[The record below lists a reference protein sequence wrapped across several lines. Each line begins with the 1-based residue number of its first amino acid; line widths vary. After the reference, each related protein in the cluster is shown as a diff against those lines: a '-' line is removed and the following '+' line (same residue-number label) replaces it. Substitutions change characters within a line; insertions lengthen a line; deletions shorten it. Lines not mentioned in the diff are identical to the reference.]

1 MHTITVS
8 KNNKPIYVKK
18 LVNEELAEQ
27 ATNLFNKMITERTEN
42 PEAFSVVSEHD
53 PDEEDTSVVNVK
65 NGNPKYNKEANIESS
80 ISSIDAEDRSSK
92 NDILI
97 NWKYKSSYGNLPL
110 HDKKSKKAYYKTDTM
125 PKKLPIDISR
135 VKDL

>member
-65 NGNPKYNKEANIESS
+65 NGNPKYNKEANIESPREAS
-80 ISSIDAEDRSSK
+80 PYMLYKNTPQVKIQESLYVKRLQKIDEMLGQGKSVD
-92 NDILI
+92 
-97 NWKYKSSYGNLPL
+97 KYLVEMCIPMVGSFK
-110 HDKKSKKAYYKTDTM
+110 
-125 PKKLPIDISR
+125 
-135 VKDL
+135 